1 MFAIVFVS
9 GNENGN
15 FDKEEIYFYK
25 TDDNKTQ
32 FSIDLQPVLDSNRN
46 ILFSLFSVCLWYGD
60 TQTQLEIACVLPPN
74 IHVYK
79 GPFCFV

>member
-46 ILFSLFSVCLWYGD
+46 ILFSLFSLFMVW
-60 TQTQLEIACVLPPN
+60 
-74 IHVYK
+74 
-79 GPFCFV
+79 